1 MGKIFFRID
10 EAPSPYTSCF
20 TCNPYLRTMRVLL
33 QKLMLLCAV
42 LAGGAVQSQNLLLN
56 GDFER
61 PFLDHEYQ
69 WRQPHGAY
77 YHYYMDGRQDGS
89 AYEGNFYNGLCM
101 YNHQENEFMQTKL
114 AQPLVAGQSYCLKV
128 MARLMSIKAFNH
140 ELHDK
145 IGILFTSYPFDVE
158 EPFYP
163 GGKPDTYWLI
173 PDTVDRFSWLPLE
186 TEYLAR
192 GDEQYFTIG
201 YWRSLAFSEQAKD
214 DVFEAFM
221 GPEPA
226 NSKTDIPPP
235 DFSAKAKKKRKRGK
249 QHDAW
254 SDFRKQVME
263 QARSQG
269 EVIPTTSPGEGL
281 FTLRY
286 YLDNLCVA
294 PVLADGSCDCAIPK
308 PPLTLN
314 VGDVVRMDN
323 LLFNT
328 GESTLQPG
336 SDYALELLALIL
348 EEQPHMRIAIEGHTD
363 NVGNDAANLKL
374 SEDRAYTVRKHLI
387 EMGVDEE
394 RMSARGFGSTRP
406 VADNRTEEGR
416 SLNRRVAFVI
426 EANQ

>member
-1 MGKIFFRID
+1 
-10 EAPSPYTSCF
+10 
-20 TCNPYLRTMRVLL
+20 MRVFLS
-33 QKLMLLCAV
+33 KVMLVCAV
-42 LAGGAVQSQNLLLN
+42 LAGGAGQSQNLLLN

-101 YNHQENEFMQTKL
+101 YNHQENEFMQAKL
-114 AQPLVAGQSYCLKV
+114 AQPLVAGQSYCLKA
-128 MARLMSIKAFNH
+128 MARLMTIKAFNH

-145 IGILFTSYPFDVE
+145 IGILFTTSPFDVE

-163 GGKPDTYWLI
+163 GGKPDTHLLI
-173 PDTVDRFSWLPLE
+173 PDTVDRFSWLPLD
-186 TEYLAR
+186 TVYVAR

-201 YWRSLAFSEQAKD
+201 YWRSLAFAEKASVDA
-214 DVFEAFM
+214 FEAFI
-221 GPEPA
+221 GPEPTKP
-226 NSKTDIPPP
+226 KTDIPPP
-235 DFSAKAKKKRKRGK
+235 DFSAKAKKKQKRGK

-254 SDFRKQVME
+254 SDFRQQVMQ

-269 EVIPTTSPGEGL
+269 EVIPTTSPGVGL

-294 PVLADGSCDCAIPK
+294 PILSDGSCDCTIPK

-314 VGDVVRMDN
+314 VGDVVRIDN

-348 EEQPHMRIAIEGHTD
+348 EEQPRMRIAIEGHTD

-374 SEDRAYTVRKHLI
+374 SEDRAQTVRRHLI

-394 RMSARGFGSTRP
+394 RMSARGFGSTQP

-426 EANQ
+426 EEN